1 MSQKKRGRPPKPTN
15 QLSSAQRQVHV
26 AQMDFEKLEQC
37 YRHASGDASKRLW
50 DGTGKLLSA
59 AVSEILRLFVVMA
72 QDGGGK
78 KSKITALPPSA
89 SDARA
94 ELLKDPLFHHA
105 VVLCGANS
113 YKELRAAH
121 LSITNVLPDYKAIWK
136 AKVDLVADEL
146 IPHLEVHDVGFELD
160 PIWMI
165 SRAVTIF
172 SLWDASF
179 VTLRWSFDGASVG
192 VTVMGFSLIHPS
204 IPSDTNYAF
213 FPVALWRGRTATD
226 RQIAATIAPQ

>member
-78 KSKITALPPSA
+78 KSKITENNTRQVTETHQTDATGPAHAHAIEAA
-89 SDARA
+89 S
-94 ELLKDPLFHHA
+94 
-105 VVLCGANS
+105 
-113 YKELRAAH
+113 
-121 LSITNVLPDYKAIWK
+121 
-136 AKVDLVADEL
+136 
-146 IPHLEVHDVGFELD
+146 
-160 PIWMI
+160 
-165 SRAVTIF
+165 
-172 SLWDASF
+172 
-179 VTLRWSFDGASVG
+179 
-192 VTVMGFSLIHPS
+192 
-204 IPSDTNYAF
+204 SD
-213 FPVALWRGRTATD
+213 
-226 RQIAATIAPQ
+226 